1 VAHIAARFGLPIV
14 AAEVDD
20 FVRLAEEEGLAIDT
34 YKPGDS
40 ADLAT
45 RLIALARDPAR
56 QARMAEQNYQAAV
69 QSTMPRIVASYVAE
83 FRRLLDES
91 KQLPTVQGGEATAA
105 YGIPIMALPE
115 RVRERKTG

>member
-1 VAHIAARFGLPIV
+1 VAHIAARFGLPLV
-14 AAEVDD
+14 SAEVDD

-45 RLIALARDPAR
+45 RLIALAHDPVR
-56 QARMAEQNYQAAV
+56 QARMAEQNYQVAV

-83 FRRLLDES
+83 FERLLDES
-91 KQLPTVQGGEATAA
+91 KKLPTVQKSETTAS
-105 YGIPIMALPE
+105 YGIPMMALPE